1 MKEKKEPSKTRNS
14 RSSAATGAKTSMKDA
29 RDAAIPSRGK
39 KIPAPASGDPEKKP
53 SRAKRHRA
61 APATPT
67 ADEVAVAAFL
77 NWCHRR
83 NQGLPADPVADW
95 IAAESDMV
103 LAR

>member
-1 MKEKKEPSKTRNS
+1 MKEKKELSKTRKS

-29 RDAAIPSRGK
+29 RDAATPSRGK
-39 KIPAPASGDPEKKP
+39 KMPAPVSDAPEKKP
-53 SRAKRHRA
+53 SRVKRQPT

-95 IAAESDMV
+95 IAAECDMV